1 VGAGYALRADTET
14 NQVFAVLP
22 LGLVKELQRDF
33 SFYVW
38 EKCGADWAVVRL
50 LTTWATDTAQL
61 EKFNQTVLSWAP

>member
-1 VGAGYALRADTET
+1 
-14 NQVFAVLP
+14 VLP